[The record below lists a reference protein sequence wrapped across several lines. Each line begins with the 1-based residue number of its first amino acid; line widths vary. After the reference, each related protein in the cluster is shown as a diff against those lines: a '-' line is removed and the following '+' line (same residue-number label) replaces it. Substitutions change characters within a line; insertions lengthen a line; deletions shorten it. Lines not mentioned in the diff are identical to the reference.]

1 MCPTHSWEITKLN
14 SHCSC
19 LCVCVSTHGW
29 SLSLSYRF
37 YILNLSLLS
46 LMYSGYHFSPIIVS
60 YNKSRY
66 SMSRV
71 NGEEELSLNR
81 FSRIILVVLV
91 HLKLYNAVEHNSI
104 DLYTFQRNRGVVNG
118 IIEINSL
125 LELFWC

>member
-1 MCPTHSWEITKLN
+1 
-14 SHCSC
+14 
-19 LCVCVSTHGW
+19 
-29 SLSLSYRF
+29 
-37 YILNLSLLS
+37 
-46 LMYSGYHFSPIIVS
+46 
-60 YNKSRY
+60 
-66 SMSRV
+66 MSRV